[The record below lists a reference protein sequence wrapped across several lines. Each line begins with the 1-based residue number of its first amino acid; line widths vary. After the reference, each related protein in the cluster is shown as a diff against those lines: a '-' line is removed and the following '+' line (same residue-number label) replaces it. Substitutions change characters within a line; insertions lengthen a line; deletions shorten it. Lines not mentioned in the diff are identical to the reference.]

1 MPLYIDV
8 HDLKGVKAED
18 VAKAH
23 AEDVRV
29 QSQHGVEYVK
39 YWVNEERGKVFCLV
53 QAPDSHSANHVH
65 REAHGLLA
73 GRILEV
79 EPEVAEALMGG
90 GGVNQNGAAI
100 APPGGGTGLDTGI
113 RTILFTD
120 IVGSTSLTQQL
131 GDDAAMELVRLHDD
145 VVMEALSA
153 QSGRKVKHT
162 GDGVMAA
169 FASAA
174 CAVRCALR
182 IQGELGRRNE
192 TGSLRGLRVRIGAA
206 AGEPVE
212 REGDFFGSTVQLAA
226 RLCAHAQPEQVL
238 VSNAVAELC
247 IGKGFRFRD
256 LGELS
261 LKGFD
266 QGIRAHAVAV

>member
-23 AEDVRV
+23 AEDMKI
-29 QSQHGVEYVK
+29 QAQHGVEYVK

-53 QAPDSHSANHVH
+53 SAPDAEAANCVH

-79 EPEVAEALMGG
+79 EPGVADALLGG
-90 GGVNQNGAAI
+90 GGVNSGGAAI
-100 APPGGGTGLDTGI
+100 AAPGGGAGLDSGI

-120 IVGSTSLTQQL
+120 IVGSTALTQQL
-131 GDDAAMELVRLHDD
+131 GDEAAMELIHLHDD
-145 VVMEALSA
+145 IVMEALAA

-169 FASAA
+169 FASSA

-182 IQGELGRRNE
+182 IQSELVKRNE
-192 TGSLRGLRVRIGAA
+192 LRSLRGLRIRIGAA

-226 RLCAHAQPEQVL
+226 RLCAHAQPEQIV

-247 IGKGFRFRD
+247 IGKGFRFED

-266 QGIRAHAVAV
+266 QGIRAHAVAP